1 MSAKV
6 RMAVDF
12 IVLLFAGMFALYWSE
27 SVLAS
32 IAFVAYIAAYG
43 TWCFI
48 DWMRK

>member
-12 IVLLFAGMFALYWSE
+12 IVIMLAGMIALYWSE

-32 IAFVAYIAAYG
+32 IAFAACTAAYG

-48 DWMRK
+48 DGMLK